1 MSSRTQAAGP
11 LARDHRR
18 MLWSDMRREEP
29 SREART
35 TRAMLRRVGWVIA
48 LAGLIG
54 TSLVMLAQPPA

>member
-1 MSSRTQAAGP
+1 
-11 LARDHRR
+11 
-18 MLWSDMRREEP
+18 MLWSDLRRQEP

-54 TSLVMLAQPPA
+54 TSLVMLSQPPT

>member
-1 MSSRTQAAGP
+1 
-11 LARDHRR
+11 

-48 LAGLIG
+48 LAGMIG